1 MLETETNIVDIIADE
16 LWHNNFSVTTTEDSF
31 IVNWE
36 NWEIEVDKKKILSKY
51 KKRIKIEELNNKRK
65 KELQGFVIDN
75 IFFTENILKTMA
87 VKYSIS
93 SDDELI
99 NWIWADNKII
109 QLTKA
114 ELWELIKKGSDRIQ
128 EIYFKYRK
136 LKDNI

>member
-1 MLETETNIVDIIADE
+1 MLDINVDIADIIANE
-16 LWHNNFSVTTTEDSF
+16 LWHNNFSVTNTEDSF

-99 NWIWADNKII
+99 NWIWVNNKII